1 MQDGTGTEPDN
12 KLLTTSQEVV
22 APGDLVIVKGTV
34 AADVDLGYGYEYTV
48 LLEEATFS
56 EGQK

>member
-1 MQDGTGTEPDN
+1 
-12 KLLTTSQEVV
+12 LLTTSQEVV

-34 AADVDLGYGYEYTV
+34 ATDVDLGYGYEYEV

-56 EGQK
+56 PGLE